1 MNILKGIF
9 LVVFLA
15 TFTVQAQQLSIDDQF
30 KELIKKSN
38 SYKGYKVVKKEK
50 FYKLRENVSD
60 SIALLEENII
70 TKASKIK
77 NQNFEINTL
86 TVELTSTKNE
96 LTSSKEKENG
106 IQVLG
111 ILTNKST
118 YTFMVFFTLG
128 LLSLIIVV
136 LFIKYK
142 SGFDIIKTT
151 KNKLRETDEEFEKFQ
166 TTFFR
171 KGTTIK
177 KKTSR
182 RNQQEKILI
191 IINQIL

>member
-70 TKASKIK
+70 TKASKIE
-77 NQNFEINTL
+77 NQNSEINTL
-86 TVELTSTKNE
+86 TVELASTKNE
-96 LTSSKEKENG
+96 LTRSKEKENG

-151 KNKLRETDEEFEKFQ
+151 KNKLHETDEEFEKFRQ
-166 TTFFR
+166 RSLEREQQLRR
-171 KGTTIK
+171 KLQDEINK
-177 KKTSR
+177 KKS
-182 RNQQEKILI
+182 
-191 IINQIL
+191 

>member
-9 LVVFLA
+9 LLVFLA

-50 FYKLRENVSD
+50 IYKLRENVSD

-70 TKASKIK
+70 TKASTIE
-77 NQNFEINTL
+77 NQNSEINTL
-86 TVELTSTKNE
+86 TVQLATTKNE
-96 LTSSKEKENG
+96 LTSSKKKENG

-111 ILTNKST
+111 ILTNKSN

-128 LLSLIIVV
+128 ILFLIIVV

-142 SGFDIIKTT
+142 SGFYIIKTT
-151 KNKLRETDEEFEKFQ
+151 KSKLRETDEEFEN
-166 TTFFR
+166 FR
-171 KGTTIK
+171 QRSLEREQQLRRKLQDEINK
-177 KKTSR
+177 KKS
-182 RNQQEKILI
+182 
-191 IINQIL
+191 

>member
-9 LVVFLA
+9 LLVFLA

-50 FYKLRENVSD
+50 IYKLRENVSD
-60 SIALLEENII
+60 SIVLLEENII
-70 TKASKIK
+70 TKASTIE
-77 NQNFEINTL
+77 NQNSEINTL
-86 TVELTSTKNE
+86 TVQLATTKNE
-96 LTSSKEKENG
+96 LTSSKKKENG

-111 ILTNKST
+111 ILTNKSN

-128 LLSLIIVV
+128 ILFLIIVV

-142 SGFDIIKTT
+142 SGVYIIKTT
-151 KNKLRETDEEFEKFQ
+151 KSKLRETDEEFEN
-166 TTFFR
+166 FR
-171 KGTTIK
+171 QRSLEREQQLRRKLQDEINK
-177 KKTSR
+177 KKS
-182 RNQQEKILI
+182 
-191 IINQIL
+191 